1 VRRPLALLGIGLV
14 AVAAGGA
21 AWWWNA
27 RSDSTVW
34 VDHVGDRVQTVARG
48 QRPVFAAE
56 AEVAALYRFAT
67 ERGDLLRFMPC
78 TCGCGDLG
86 HASNRAC
93 YIKTET
99 PDQVTYTSHAAT

>member
-1 VRRPLALLGIGLV
+1 VRRRLGLLGVGLV
-14 AVAAGGA
+14 AVAAAGA
-21 AWWWNA
+21 GWWWSA
-27 RSDSTVW
+27 ASDSTVT
-34 VDHVGDRVQTVARG
+34 VDHVGDRVQTVVRG

-67 ERGDLLRFMPC
+67 EQGDLLKFMPC

-86 HASNRAC
+86 HGSNRAC

-99 PDQVTYTSHAAT
+99 SDRVTYTSHAAT